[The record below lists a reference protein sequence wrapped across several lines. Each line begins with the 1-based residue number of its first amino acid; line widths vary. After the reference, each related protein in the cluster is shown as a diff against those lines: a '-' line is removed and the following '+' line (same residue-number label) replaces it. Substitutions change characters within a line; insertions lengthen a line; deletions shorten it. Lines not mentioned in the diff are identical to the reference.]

1 MKNKNV
7 DLIVEEIYSC
17 LPNDRYKFDR
27 IMNNLKNEIVGDYN
41 YSDNIPSTKILSS
54 SEYFQKKNYSNP
66 IPQNYSQNYQMNSN
80 LNNSNS
86 DFIYKNNNKN
96 NIYSQNPNS
105 NFMIDNNNK
114 NIINSNYVSTLPEGE
129 FLNMKPFQPKSNHKI
144 ISDVHA
150 NSKYYYPEEYNSIP
164 NNLNRQKDM
173 EWNNRTNN
181 IIYNTMRNN
190 WNEDDL
196 KLSNNI
202 NQMRTIEYGQN
213 NNNNIM
219 NNNNMFNN
227 NIFNQNNMMNNNNI
241 INNNNL
247 SNLNSNINE
256 NLFRNETFGNQNRMT
271 NNMINL
277 NNINNNMSNM
287 NEMSNNNFNNNPM
300 LNANRNYLSQNMNI
314 QKNFNS

>member
-54 SEYFQKKNYSNP
+54 SEYFQKKNYSNQ
-66 IPQNYSQNYQMNSN
+66 IPQNYSQNNQMNSN
-80 LNNSNS
+80 LNNNS
-86 DFIYKNNNKN
+86 DFIYRNNNKN
-96 NIYSQNPNS
+96 NIYSQNQNS
-105 NFMIDNNNK
+105 NFMINNN
-114 NIINSNYVSTLPEGE
+114 NNNNTINSNYVSTLPEGE
-129 FLNMKPFQPKSNHKI
+129 FLNMKPFQPKSNHKK

-150 NSKYYYPEEYNSIP
+150 NSKYYYPEEYNSIS

-219 NNNNMFNN
+219 NNNN
-227 NIFNQNNMMNNNNI
+227 I

-247 SNLNSNINE
+247 SNLNSNVNE

-287 NEMSNNNFNNNPM
+287 NEMNNNNFNNNPM